1 MVPKQNVWASQSL
14 VNLLVRGSRRLEVVE
29 HAFPR
34 AVGGDSEAA
43 TRTKRV
49 DWRNMRKM
57 ALRTCIGEIF
67 RRVTSA
73 PQLTETTIR
82 NQTSQ

>member
-1 MVPKQNVWASQSL
+1 MVPEQNVWASQSL

-43 TRTKRV
+43 TRAEKV
-49 DWRNMRKM
+49 DWRNMRKK
-57 ALRTCIGEIF
+57 APRTYMSEIF
-67 RRVTSA
+67 
-73 PQLTETTIR
+73 
-82 NQTSQ
+82 